1 MTGQLW
7 PTTNYTTSTSC
18 SVYCNT
24 LLGPWLAA
32 VCTLHCVLDS
42 THSVFSTTP
51 PSTTLK
57 HLVHGVGLDIETSS
71 KCSTLLT
78 CMGFLTEF
86 GDEIQL
92 LLARRLRFKHGWHTT
107 SLYKQQ
113 NAVNPNTTVK
123 RLKARL
129 PHGCSRKLL
138 EVYSLVKG
146 VPRVKADLTSAFL
159 IAETWT
165 AGHDETASGMVGRL
179 RGMVWAS
186 ERRGATGTGRS
197 SKVSNNLAS

>member
-18 SVYCNT
+18 SVCCNT

-129 PHGCSRKLL
+129 PHGCSSKL
-138 EVYSLVKG
+138 
-146 VPRVKADLTSAFL
+146 PRGLQSGERSAQ
-159 IAETWT
+159 
-165 AGHDETASGMVGRL
+165 G
-179 RGMVWAS
+179 
-186 ERRGATGTGRS
+186 
-197 SKVSNNLAS
+197 